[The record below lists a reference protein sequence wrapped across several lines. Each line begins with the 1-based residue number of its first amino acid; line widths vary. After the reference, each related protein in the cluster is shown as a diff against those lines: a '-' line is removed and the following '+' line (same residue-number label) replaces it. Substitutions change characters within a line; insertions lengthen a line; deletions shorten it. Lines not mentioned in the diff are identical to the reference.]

1 MDQLVGKKLGNYEII
16 ELIGKGGMATVYKG
30 HQSSMN
36 RYVAIKVM
44 SPQFTGETAF
54 VQRFENEAR
63 MIAQIEHAHI
73 LPVYDFGEEGGLL
86 YIAMRYLPTG
96 TLEDRITEDG
106 MPVKEAATIF
116 NQIANALDYAHSMG
130 IVHRDLKPANILID
144 AQGNAFLSDF
154 GIAKSLEG
162 TQNLTGTGS
171 VVGTPTY
178 MSPEQGLGEMID
190 GRSDIYALGVMLFE
204 MLTGR
209 VPFLAENPMAVML
222 KHINETPPRL
232 NEVKPGLPEAFEEI
246 VAKALAK
253 NREERYQSAL
263 EMADAVERALA
274 VVLGSTPPPRPT
286 RQATATTKP
295 AVGSPDASTMPSPV
309 VGTPQQATAI
319 PGETPGTVPGEGV
332 ISIPAP
338 VTTLARLDQVS
349 IKLNPLSVWLDQH
362 AWVGNWLQ
370 AIGISLATFIMLMR
384 VTEGAPLEVAL
395 LSLVPG
401 VLLYGLLKAP
411 MVGAL
416 SSMLLVLA
424 PLLAHAPGLAL
435 IWLIMIIIAG
445 ARMSSR
451 EIMVMLLTVPF
462 AASPFGWLIPLLG
475 PWWLRAR
482 RVAFPAAIGTIFAM
496 LFGLTL
502 NWPDPGGLLPI
513 PDVSPGELSAM
524 RFSDFDTSYLG
535 LFEDEQIWLAWGDI
549 DALTGTLQAT
559 GDVLGAAFGRTG
571 GLVLVIAA
579 AWAVASALTV
589 SNRRSE
595 SPVLR
600 ALGLALAYILMLSAH
615 LIFRTP
621 AAGDVKIGVV
631 LLTLIS
637 AVLAYLLSQWPV
649 QVDPAAGSTSATN
662 LRVLRQ
668 SLGALYMAFGV
679 AFFAR
684 ELADS
689 SMYSVLWAGGIIGTL
704 ATISSPLLGSLIVF
718 ASLIAALFP
727 VNMTLTIIAT
737 VLLVAYFLIALLF
750 DRRRPRRWSPLG
762 SGLIIGGPG
771 LAAAGLLPLGPL
783 SLGALESQVPATLLA
798 VGAHVLLIAT
808 IEDASALAFVAQV
821 ITSVAAMLSVERLMG
836 SQALDNLNHKLR
848 RLIFTGVAALLM
860 ALIYYTLGQAGENML
875 LTAILLSVA
884 SSAVLVAALGNRA
897 MFWRQFIERKDDE
910 RAEEEQL
917 DDDVSGP
924 WQRREK
930 KA

>member
-1 MDQLVGKKLGNYEII
+1 MDQLVGKKLGNYEIV

-73 LPVYDFGEEGGLL
+73 LPVYDFGEEGELL

-96 TLEDRITEDG
+96 TLEDRITEAG

-116 NQIANALDYAHSMG
+116 SQIANALDYAHSMG

-144 AQGNAFLSDF
+144 AQSNAFLSDF

-178 MSPEQGLGEMID
+178 MSPEQGLGEPID

-222 KHINETPPRL
+222 KHINETPPTL
-232 NEVKPGLPEAFEEI
+232 NEVRPGIPEAFEEI

-274 VVLGSTPPPRPT
+274 IVLGSTPPPRPA
-286 RQATATTKP
+286 RQATATTTP
-295 AVGSPDASTMPSPV
+295 AVGAPGATTMPSPV
-309 VGTPQQATAI
+309 PGSPQQITAI
-319 PGETPGTVPGEGV
+319 PGETPGAVPGERV
-332 ISIPAP
+332 IAIPAP
-338 VTTLARLDQVS
+338 ATTLARMDQVS
-349 IKLNPLSVWLDQH
+349 IKLNPLSAWLDQH

-370 AIGISLATFIMLMR
+370 AIGLSLATFVMLTR
-384 VTEGAPLEVAL
+384 VTEGARPEAAL
-395 LSLVPG
+395 LALVPG
-401 VLLYGLLKAP
+401 VLLYGLLRAP

-435 IWLIMIIIAG
+435 IWLIMLIIAG
-445 ARMSSR
+445 ARMSSH
-451 EIMVMLLTVPF
+451 EIMVMLITVPF
-462 AASPFGWLIPLLG
+462 AASPFGWLIPLLA

-482 RVAFPAAIGTIFAM
+482 RVAFPAAVGVIFAM

-502 NWPDPGGLLPI
+502 NWSNPGGLLPI
-513 PDVSPGELSAM
+513 PDISPEELSAM
-524 RFSDFDTSYLG
+524 RFGSFDTSYLG
-535 LFEDEQIWLAWGDI
+535 LFENEQTWLAWGDV
-549 DALTGTLQAT
+549 DALTGTLRAT
-559 GDVLGAAFGRTG
+559 GEILGAAFGRTG
-571 GLVLVIAA
+571 GLPLVIAA
-579 AWAVASALTV
+579 VWAVAAALTV
-589 SNRRSE
+589 SNRRSL

-600 ALGLALAYILMLSAH
+600 SLGLALAYVLMLSAH

-621 AAGDVKIGVV
+621 EAPDVRIGAV
-631 LLTLIS
+631 LLTLVS
-637 AVLAYLLSQWPV
+637 AVLAYLLSQWPI

-668 SLGALYMAFGV
+668 SLGALFMAFGI
-679 AFFAR
+679 AFFVK
-684 ELADS
+684 ELGES
-689 SMYSVLWAGGIIGTL
+689 SLYPVLWVGGIVGVL

-727 VNMTLTIIAT
+727 VNMTLTIITT
-737 VLLVAYFLIALLF
+737 VLLVTYFLIALLF

-771 LAAAGLLPLGPL
+771 LAAVGLLPLGPL
-783 SLGALESQVPATLLA
+783 SLGALEAQVPATLLA

-808 IEDASALAFVAQV
+808 IRGASPLAFVTQV

-836 SQALDNLNHKLR
+836 TQVLGSLNHKLR
-848 RLIFTGVAALLM
+848 RLIFTGVAAFLM
-860 ALIYYTLGQAGENML
+860 ALSYYTLGQAAEDML
-875 LTAILLSVA
+875 LPAILLSVA
-884 SSAVLVAALGNRA
+884 SSAILVAALGNRA
-897 MFWRQFIERKDDE
+897 MFWRQFIERKEDE
-910 RAEEEQL
+910 HAGEELL
-917 DDDVSGP
+917 DDDISGP
-924 WQRREK
+924 WQRTEK
-930 KA
+930 KV

>member
-73 LPVYDFGEEGGLL
+73 LPVYDFGEEDGLL

-96 TLEDRITEDG
+96 TLEDRITEEG

-116 NQIANALDYAHSMG
+116 AQIANALDYAHSMG

-178 MSPEQGLGEMID
+178 MSPEQGLGEPID
-190 GRSDIYALGVMLFE
+190 GRSDIYALGVMFFE

-222 KHINETPPRL
+222 KHINEAPPAL
-232 NEVKPGLPEAFEEI
+232 NDVKPGIPEAFEEI

-263 EMADAVERALA
+263 EMADAVEEGLALA
-274 VVLGSTPPPRPT
+274 LGSTPPPRPA
-286 RQATATTKP
+286 RQATATTP
-295 AVGSPDASTMPSPV
+295 AVGAAGAATMPSPV
-309 VGTPQQATAI
+309 AGSPQQITAI
-319 PGETPGTVPGEGV
+319 PGQTPGTVPGEGV

-338 VTTLARLDQVS
+338 ATTLARMDQVS
-349 IKLNPLSVWLDQH
+349 IKLNPVSVWLDQH

-370 AIGISLATFIMLMR
+370 AIGLSLATFVMLLR
-384 VTEGAPLEVAL
+384 VTEGAALEVAL
-395 LSLVPG
+395 LSIVPG
-401 VLLYGLLKAP
+401 VLLYGLLRAP

-462 AASPFGWLIPLLG
+462 AASPFGWLIPLLA

-482 RVAFPAAIGTIFAM
+482 RVAFPAAVGTIFAM

-502 NWPDPGGLLPI
+502 GWSNAGGLLPI
-513 PDVSPGELSAM
+513 PEVSPVELSAM
-524 RFSDFDTSYLG
+524 RFSAFDTSYLG
-535 LFEDEQIWLAWGDI
+535 LFDNEQIWLAWGDV

-559 GDVLGAAFGRTG
+559 GEILGAAFGRTG
-571 GLVLVIAA
+571 GLPLVIAA
-579 AWAVASALTV
+579 AWAVAAVLTV

-595 SPVLR
+595 SPILR
-600 ALGLALAYILMLSAH
+600 ALGLALAYILMLSVH

-621 AAGDVKIGVV
+621 AAAEVRIGAV

-637 AVLAYLLSQWPV
+637 AVLAYLLSQWPI

-662 LRVLRQ
+662 LRILRQ
-668 SLGALYMAFGV
+668 SLGALFMAFGV
-679 AFFAR
+679 AFFVK
-684 ELADS
+684 ELGES
-689 SMYSVLWAGGIIGTL
+689 SMYPVLWVGGIIGVL
-704 ATISSPLLGSLIVF
+704 AAISSPLLGSLVVF
-718 ASLIAALFP
+718 GSLIITMFP
-727 VNMTLTIIAT
+727 VNMTQTIITAI
-737 VLLVAYFLIALLF
+737 LLLTYFFVALLF
-750 DRRRPRRWSPLG
+750 DRRRPRRWNPLG

-771 LAAAGLLPLGPL
+771 LAAVGLLPLGPL
-783 SLGALESQVPATLLA
+783 SLGALEAQVPSTLLA

-808 IEDASALAFVAQV
+808 IRNASPLAFVTQV
-821 ITSVAAMLSVERLMG
+821 ITTVAAMLSVERLMG
-836 SQALDNLNHKLR
+836 SQFLDNLNHKLR
-848 RLIFTGVAALLM
+848 RLIFTGTAALLM
-860 ALIYYTLGQAGENML
+860 ALSYYTIGQAAEGML

-884 SSAVLVAALGNRA
+884 SSAILVAALGNRA

-910 RAEEEQL
+910 RPEEELL
-917 DDDVSGP
+917 DEDISGP
-924 WQRREK
+924 WQRTDK